1 MRGDPWPTSET
12 ADRRVNI
19 SRKIPAMLTTNT
31 GHGAPESSS
40 NAPVEEHYYRR
51 GDIDF
56 CFLLNRHHANLRVFD
71 YRVGNYQ
78 QKRDFFDRIARTEG
92 LRKVFTVVEK
102 QDSKSWR
109 SVGFSREG
117 AIPGY
122 FRTADAYIMSRV
134 YTDDGEP
141 IQGGAPKLNP
151 PTTGTREPSESKPR
165 GLSLELVR
173 DDDRLQAAVRE
184 HGVGALYAPFRRAV
198 FHPDIAI
205 RGKVG
210 KREFWVGAETDSSFG
225 HAKVDILT
233 PSTKE
238 SDINHL
244 EFMMGALLDE
254 LLSIDTASVFAITAL
269 DSVEGTGVYNPLGFK
284 VSAKLTDHLVRPNGE
299 YVGAQLWHRRIGT
312 SNVPR
317 MPSFI

>member
-1 MRGDPWPTSET
+1 MLNTS
-12 ADRRVNI
+12 
-19 SRKIPAMLTTNT
+19 T
-31 GHGAPESSS
+31 GQGAPETQAQK
-40 NAPVEEHYYRR
+40 NVEEHYYRR

-56 CFLLNRHHANLRVFD
+56 CFLLNRTHGNLRVFD

-78 QKRDFFDRIARTEG
+78 QKRDFFDGIARKES

-134 YTDDGEP
+134 YTEDGEP
-141 IQGGAPKLNP
+141 IQGGAPKVNAP
-151 PTTGTREPSESKPR
+151 NEETREAVDQKPR
-165 GLSLELVR
+165 GLSMELVR
-173 DDDRLQAAVRE
+173 DQDRLKEAVAS
-184 HGVGALYAPFRRAV
+184 HGRGALYAPFRRAM
-198 FHPDIAI
+198 FNPDVAI

-233 PSTKE
+233 PPAKDT
-238 SDINHL
+238 DVNHV
-244 EFMMGALLDE
+244 EFMMRALIDE
-254 LLSIDTASVFAITAL
+254 LLAMETASVFAITAF
-269 DSVEGTGVYNPLGFK
+269 DAADVAQIYNTLGFK
-284 VSAKLTDHLVRPNGE
+284 VTAKLADHITRTDGE
-299 YVGAQLWHRRIGT
+299 YVAAQLWHRRIGST
-312 SNVPR
+312 NVPR

>member
-1 MRGDPWPTSET
+1 
-12 ADRRVNI
+12 
-19 SRKIPAMLTTNT
+19 MLTTNP
-31 GHGAPESSS
+31 GQGAPKSSS
-40 NAPVEEHYYRR
+40 HTPVEEHYYRR

-56 CFLLNRHHANLRVFD
+56 CFLLNRQHANLRVFD

-141 IQGGAPKLNP
+141 IQGGAPKLNS
-151 PTTGTREPSESKPR
+151 PTVATREPVENKPR

-173 DDDRLQAAVRE
+173 DEDRLKEVVRDN
-184 HGVGALYAPFRRAV
+184 GAGALYAPFRRAM
-198 FHPDIAI
+198 FNPDIAI

-225 HAKVDILT
+225 HAKVDMLT
-233 PSTKE
+233 PPAKE

-244 EFMMGALLDE
+244 EFMMRALLDE
-254 LLSIDTASVFAITAL
+254 LLAMETASVFSIVAFDSIDSAAI
-269 DSVEGTGVYNPLGFK
+269 YNSLGFK
-284 VSAKLTDHLVRPNGE
+284 VSAKLTDHIVRPGGE
-299 YVGAQLWHRRIGT
+299 YAGAQLWHRRIGA
-312 SNVPR
+312 SNAPR